1 MTGHARALSLRK
13 VSVDDTIDTD
23 RLLGAVTYGADVHPP
38 HPAGFGAVPMPVL
51 PDDNVAHTAWFAK
64 GSFTT
69 GSHGNLQ
76 YRYGEHVLFGFIALN
91 EADFPPTSEASTI
104 QLASHA
110 AYSAIFEMI
119 GMAGFRHLVR
129 CWNYLPRINAADGV
143 LERYRQ
149 FNIGR
154 QDAFIAAQRS
164 HLAGAPSASALGTM
178 DGGLVV
184 YFLASHAEPHAI
196 ENPRQISAYHY
207 PDQYG
212 PRSPTFSRAT
222 LLPLPGMEALFISG
236 TASIVGHETLHH
248 GDIAV
253 QTAEALRN
261 IDIIVRQ
268 ANLKSR
274 LGGFATRDLCM
285 KVFIRHKE
293 SLEAV
298 ARVLREHL
306 GDSID
311 VTWLQADIC
320 RAELLVEIEA
330 FGYRDEASA

>member
-1 MTGHARALSLRK
+1 MIQHFSSLSLRS
-13 VSVDDTIDTD
+13 VSGADVIDVD
-23 RLLGAVTYGADVHPP
+23 RLLGAVTYGVGGQTRHF
-38 HPAGFGAVPMPVL
+38 AGAGIVPMPVL
-51 PDDNVAHTAWFAK
+51 PDNGIVQTAWLAN
-64 GSFTT
+64 GPFTT

-76 YRYGEHVLFGFIALN
+76 YRYDEHVLFGFISLN
-91 EADFPPTSEASTI
+91 EADFAVSGEAGAI
-104 QLASHA
+104 QQSSRA
-110 AYSAIFEMI
+110 AYSAIFEAIEMT
-119 GMAGFRHLVR
+119 GFRYLVR
-129 CWNYLPRINAADGV
+129 CWNYLPHINASDGG
-143 LERYRQ
+143 LECYRQ

-154 QDAFIAAQRS
+154 QDAFLAAQRS
-164 HLAGAPSASALGTM
+164 HLAGSPSASALGTK
-178 DGGLVV
+178 DGGLIV
-184 YFLASHAEPHAI
+184 YFLASHREPYAI

-248 GDIAV
+248 EDIAA

-261 IDIIVRQ
+261 IEIVVAQ
-268 ANLKSR
+268 ANTKSR
-274 LGGFATRDLCM
+274 LGGFATCDLCL

-293 SLEAV
+293 NLETV

-306 GDSID
+306 GGSAQ
-311 VTWLQADIC
+311 VTFLQADIC

-330 FGYRDEASA
+330 YGHRDGVPK